1 MRPRNFLCEN
11 PFVGFLDMKL
21 RDLMIERILFVMDEE
36 TLVDEFGVN
45 AEDLT
50 VLPVEDFL
58 DLYDSIFSFQG

>member
-1 MRPRNFLCEN
+1 
-11 PFVGFLDMKL
+11 MKL